1 MYDHFDAY
9 HRVLIADF
17 NYIHKIRLSLTFIL
31 SPKVKASPKK
41 LFDTLCFIAGTHSV
55 IESRDIA
62 VQQVKQFEYQLTSVL
77 QIMKKLEKDIEKEE
91 KLIELINKKDK
102 LLISIKDAKKGT
114 ELTEIAYDFAKKY
127 ASLLKAAV
135 LAREI
140 VENYREEKK
149 LSIELVGYQTINRK
163 GRAFNFDKKI
173 LEDENENV
181 DDNPN
186 HINNNKVTNNYT
198 SVEDCQKSFN
208 EANEI
213 VVQMHHII
221 QKEKKILS
229 ELQQEAYHHK
239 NDKSEAKIS
248 LDDSES
254 KITFTEKE
262 CSLLSKVMRTIIAL
276 QIFFLVKLFPN
287 NDTTK
292 NLSC

>member
-1 MYDHFDAY
+1 MYGHFDAD
-9 HRVLIADF
+9 HRVLIAELNQID
-17 NYIHKIRLSLTFIL
+17 KIILSLSFIL

-62 VQQVKQFEYQLTSVL
+62 VEQVKQFEYQLVSVL

-91 KLIELINKKDK
+91 KLIELIIKKDK

-114 ELTEIAYDFAKKY
+114 ELTEIAYNFAKRY
-127 ASLLKAAV
+127 ASLLKAVV
-135 LAREI
+135 LAGEI
-140 VENYREEKK
+140 KENYREEKK
-149 LSIELVGYQTINRK
+149 LSIELVGYQSINRK
-163 GRAFNFDKKI
+163 GRDFNFNEKI
-173 LEDENENV
+173 REDEDENV

-186 HINNNKVTNNYT
+186 YIDSNEVTNNYT
-198 SVEDCQKSFN
+198 SVEECQKSFN

-221 QKEKKILS
+221 QKEKKILT
-229 ELQQEAYHHK
+229 ELQQEVYHHK

-254 KITFTEKE
+254 KISFTEKE
-262 CSLLSKVMRTIIAL
+262 CSLLSKVIQTIVL
-276 QIFFLVKLFPN
+276 LLFFFLVKIYPN
-287 NDTTK
+287 NDATQ
-292 NLSC
+292 NVSC